1 MKRNWGSLKYEIEK
15 VDRRWKFSYIF
26 FLCSTPRVVLCG
38 SLELSGTR
46 LFSIG
51 FRVLCTLCKFDHHT
65 WMGTRSNCLEQSSA
79 CICLEKKQFLI
90 CKAEQGVPC
99 FRRSDWLWLR
109 GNGNEKNT
117 GGRCWRRCLGLPH
130 YGGGSGGVASVEK
143 CGGILPQNIFT
154 IEVLRNGIS
163 GIPAQSASCN
173 VQFYKEKTSC

>member
-90 CKAEQGVPC
+90 CKAKQLVPC

-109 GNGNEKNT
+109 GNGEREKYGRSLLT
-117 GGRCWRRCLGLPH
+117 SLFRFASLRGRIRGGCICRKMRGHPPPEYIYHWGPQKWDFRH
-130 YGGGSGGVASVEK
+130 SGPVSE
-143 CGGILPQNIFT
+143 L
-154 IEVLRNGIS
+154 
-163 GIPAQSASCN
+163 
-173 VQFYKEKTSC
+173 